1 MRTNPLTPSSHM
13 ESSERLEAENQEAVS
28 LIDGKRAR
36 HTLAISSDRAEQAGM
51 TPALLQSLLQD
62 ES

>member
-1 MRTNPLTPSSHM
+1 M